1 MNKGGG
7 SLLIVLALQ
16 RGPESSSSP
25 GPRPSIDGLVVC
37 ALGLGPLLEKRHP
50 CCAALL
56 TSLMVMLP
64 SGPEPSISER
74 SIPSSWAF
82 CTAACVTLG
91 SWLPPAC
98 SPCWS

>member
-1 MNKGGG
+1 MFAYPLQVVHVVLRHRERG
-7 SLLIVLALQ
+7 SGEQPA
-16 RGPESSSSP
+16 
-25 GPRPSIDGLVVC
+25 
-37 ALGLGPLLEKRHP
+37 PLLAGKTYERREPRVHP

-74 SIPSSWAF
+74 SILSSSAF
-82 CTAACVTLG
+82 FTAACVALG
-91 SWLPPAC
+91 SWLLPPAC